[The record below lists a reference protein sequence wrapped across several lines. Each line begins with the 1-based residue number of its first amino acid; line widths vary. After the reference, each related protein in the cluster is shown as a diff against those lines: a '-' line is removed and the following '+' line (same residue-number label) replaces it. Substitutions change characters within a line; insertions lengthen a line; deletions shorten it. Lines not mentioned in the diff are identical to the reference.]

1 MTTKHKNKTV
11 KKEPKPRCG
20 LCGKTKNL
28 IKTECCGNWTCND
41 EHKYITFLT
50 EGYGN
55 GAI

>member
-1 MTTKHKNKTV
+1 MIAKHKTV
-11 KKEPKPRCG
+11 KKEPNPRCG

-28 IKTECCGNWTCND
+28 IKTECCGNWMCND